1 MTVTLPPELE
11 AFVDQRIQSGQ
22 YASREE
28 WIAQAF
34 QSQQNYDEKLAW
46 VKAAIAEG
54 MASMNREKEFSMD
67 ELMKEIDRELAIEQS
82 R

>member
-22 YASREE
+22 YASRED

-34 QSQQNYDEKLAW
+34 QSQQNYDEKLTW
-46 VKAAIAEG
+46 LKAAIAEG

-67 ELMKEIDRELAIEQS
+67 ELMEEIDRELAFEQS

>member
-11 AFVDQRIQSGQ
+11 AFVDARVQSGQ

-28 WIAQAF
+28 WMAQAF
-34 QSQQNYDEKLAW
+34 RSQQTYDEKLAW
-46 VKAAIAEG
+46 LRAAVQEG
-54 MASMNREKEFSMD
+54 LDSITGDEKDFCMD
-67 ELMKEIDRELAIEQS
+67 ELMAEVEQKVQAL

>member
-1 MTVTLPPELE
+1 MTITLPPELE
-11 AFVDQRIQSGQ
+11 AFIDDRIKSGE

-28 WIAQAF
+28 WMAQAF
-34 QSQQNYDEKLAW
+34 RSQQNYDEKLAW
-46 VKAAIAEG
+46 LKAAIAEG

-67 ELMKEIDRELAIEQS
+67 ELMEEIDRELAVEQS